1 MISDLGRYFLG
12 IVSVAIICAILTGL
26 QSGTNGPSRLGK
38 LVSGLVLALCVIAPL
53 EKLSPAGI
61 FNNWSIRLE
70 EGSSIVDQGLE
81 MVRSERMEII
91 YQQTTAYILDK
102 ANAMGL
108 EVEVEITLQ
117 ETDAPIP
124 IAVTLKG
131 RASPYSRQ
139 SMEELLYRELGIP
152 KEKIIWTE

>member
-1 MISDLGRYFLG
+1 M
-12 IVSVAIICAILTGL
+12 
-26 QSGTNGPSRLGK
+26 
-38 LVSGLVLALCVIAPL
+38 
-53 EKLSPAGI
+53 
-61 FNNWSIRLE
+61 
-70 EGSSIVDQGLE
+70 DQGLE
-81 MVRSERMEII
+81 MARSERMEII
-91 YQQTTAYILDK
+91 YQQTSAYILDK

-131 RASPYSRQ
+131 RASPYSRR